1 MKTTGFAFRA
11 LLGAAVCALLCGSA
25 SAVDTR
31 TWTQADLTGFDK
43 GSLTGLSISS
53 EGKMSPAPAAK
64 EILDA
69 STAFL
74 WALARDS
81 KGNIYTG
88 GGGLGAT
95 KAKLFAVDPK
105 GTVKTLAE
113 LDGIAIQAIAIDAMD
128 RVYAATSPD
137 GKVYRVNAAGQVDVF
152 YDPKA
157 KYIWAMAFD
166 KTGNLYVATGDQ
178 GEIHRVTPAG
188 AGSVFFKTEETHAR
202 SLAVDA
208 SGNLIVGTDPSG
220 LILRVSLMGQSAGRG
235 FVLYQ
240 APKRE
245 ITALAVA
252 EDGTIYA
259 AGDGNKQAATPAPA
273 APAAAPPAASV
284 VTTTAAANAAAA
296 AARPAG
302 LPPPANPATPA
313 VPGGS
318 EIYRIQTDGYARKVW
333 SDATDLVYS
342 LAFDARGRV
351 IAGTGN
357 RGYLYRIDSDHSF
370 TRLRSLTS
378 MQVTGLVSAPDGTL
392 YAVTGNIGKLFSV
405 GPGMETSGTYESEVL
420 DAGAFSYWGRITSEP
435 AQGGVSFETRS
446 GNLDRP
452 QQNWS
457 PWEKL
462 NSGRI
467 ASPAARFLEYKA
479 TLTGSAEIA
488 EVETAY
494 QMKNVA
500 PVIQEVEMT
509 RENYRFPTPSA
520 APVTSNSL
528 NNPASLNLPPIGR
541 RSFGFTPGT
550 SATASAGSAN
560 TPTMSWAKGFI
571 GARWLAS
578 DDNGDALIYTAE
590 IRGVNETAWK
600 PLRDKIQENYLSW
613 DSTAFPD
620 GKYVVRITAS
630 DSPSNPPGQA
640 LSSSRETDPFLID
653 NTPPA
658 ITGLSGT
665 AAPGTAAGGK
675 IEVRFHA
682 KDALSTLGKAEY
694 SINGGDWTVV
704 EPTTR
709 LTDSTELDYRV
720 TVDRG
725 AGETTIA
732 VRVSD
737 EFENQAVA
745 KTVVR

>member
-1 MKTTGFAFRA
+1 MKITI
-11 LLGAAVCALLCGSA
+11 AAVCAAACVCALTPA
-25 SAVDTR
+25 FAVDTK
-31 TWTQADLTGFDK
+31 TWTQADLSEFDK

-53 EGKMSPAPAAK
+53 DGKITLAPASK
-64 EILDA
+64 EIFDA
-69 STAFL
+69 SAPFL
-74 WALARDS
+74 WAVARDS
-81 KGNIYTG
+81 KGNVYTG

-95 KAKLFAVDPK
+95 KAKLFAVDPR

-137 GKVYRVNAAGQVDVF
+137 GKVYRVSATGQADVF

-166 KTGNLYVATGDQ
+166 KAGNLYVATGDR
-178 GEIHRVTPAG
+178 GEIHKVTPAG

-220 LILRVSLMGQSAGRG
+220 LILRVSLTGQSAGQG

-245 ITALAVA
+245 ITAVAVA
-252 EDGTIYA
+252 ADGTIYA
-259 AGDGNKQAATPAPA
+259 AGDGNKQPATPAPGT
-273 APAAAPPAASV
+273 PANAPPAASV
-284 VTTTAAANAAAA
+284 VTTTAVANAAAA
-296 AARPAG
+296 AARPPAG
-302 LPPPANPATPA
+302 LPPAPNPGAPA
-313 VPGGS
+313 VAGGS
-318 EIYRIQTDGYARKVW
+318 EIYRIQSDGYAHKVW

-342 LAFDARGRV
+342 LAFDARGKV

-378 MQVTGLVSAPDGTL
+378 MQITGLVSAPDGTMF
-392 YAVTGNIGKLFSV
+392 AVTGAIGKLFSI

-420 DAGAFSYWGRITSEP
+420 DAGAFSYWGRIASGSLGEP
-435 AQGGVSFETRS
+435 SAQSGVSFETRS

-457 PWEKL
+457 PWQKL

-467 ASPAARFLEYKA
+467 VSPAARFLEYKA
-479 TLTGSAEIA
+479 TVTGSGELA

-500 PVIQEVEMT
+500 PAIQEVETT
-509 RENYRFPTPSA
+509 RENYKFPA
-520 APVTSNSL
+520 AAATGAGGSPKD
-528 NNPASLNLPPIGR
+528 PANLNLPPIGR
-541 RSFGFTPGT
+541 RPPGSGGA
-550 SATASAGSAN
+550 SATGSAS
-560 TPTMSWAKGFI
+560 TPSMSWTKGFI
-571 GARWLAS
+571 GVRWLAS
-578 DDNGDALIYTAE
+578 DDNGDALIYKAE

-630 DSPSNPPGQA
+630 DSPSNPPDQA

-653 NTPPA
+653 NTPPV
-658 ITGLSGT
+658 ISGLSGT

-709 LTDSTELDYRV
+709 LSDSTELDYRV

-725 AGETTIA
+725 AGEATIA

-745 KTVVR
+745 KTVVK

>member
-1 MKTTGFAFRA
+1 M
-11 LLGAAVCALLCGSA
+11 
-25 SAVDTR
+25 
-31 TWTQADLTGFDK
+31 TGFDK

-53 EGKMSPAPAAK
+53 EGKMTRAPVAK
-64 EILDA
+64 EIFDA

-74 WALARDS
+74 WAVARDS
-81 KGNIYTG
+81 KGNVYTG

-137 GKVYRVNAAGQVDVF
+137 GRVYRVSASGQADVF

-166 KTGNLYVATGDQ
+166 KAGNLYVATGDQ
-178 GEIHRVTPAG
+178 GEIHKVTPAG

-220 LILRVSLMGQSAGRG
+220 LILRVSLTGQAAGQAAGQG

-240 APKRE
+240 APRRE
-245 ITALAVA
+245 ITAVAVA
-252 EDGTIYA
+252 ADGTIYA
-259 AGDGNKQAATPAPA
+259 AGDGNKQAATPTPA
-273 APAAAPPAASV
+273 APAGGPPAASV

-296 AARPAG
+296 AAARPSG
-302 LPPPANPATPA
+302 LPPTPNPNAPA
-313 VPGGS
+313 VAGGS

-333 SDATDLVYS
+333 SDATDLVYA

-351 IAGTGN
+351 VAGTGN

-370 TRLRSLTS
+370 TRLRSLAST
-378 MQVTGLVSAPDGTL
+378 QVTGLCSAPDGTL

-405 GPGMETSGTYESEVL
+405 GPGMEASGTYESEVL
-420 DAGAFSYWGRITSEP
+420 DAGAFSYWGRITSQP
-435 AQGGVSFETRS
+435 AGGGVSFETRS

-462 NSGRI
+462 SSGRI
-467 ASPAARFLEYKA
+467 VSPAARFLEYKA
-479 TLTGSAEIA
+479 TLTGAAEIA

-500 PVIQEVEMT
+500 PVIQELEIT
-509 RENYRFPTPSA
+509 RENYKFPAPAAASSSNALSA
-520 APVTSNSL
+520 SFNSPAG
-528 NNPASLNLPPIGR
+528 NSPASLNLPPIGR
-541 RSFGFTPGT
+541 RSSS
-550 SATASAGSAN
+550 SAAASAAGSAS
-560 TPTMSWAKGFI
+560 TPSMSWAKGFI

-578 DDNGDALIYTAE
+578 DDNGDALISPAE

-600 PLRDKIQENYLSW
+600 PLRDKIQENYMSW
-613 DSTAFPD
+613 DATAFPD
-620 GKYVVRITAS
+620 GKYVLRITAS
-630 DSPSNPPGQA
+630 DSPSNPPDQA
-640 LSSSRETDPFLID
+640 LSSSRESDPFLID
-653 NTPPA
+653 NTPPV

-665 AAPGTAAGGK
+665 AAPGTAAAGK
-675 IEVRFHA
+675 IEIRFHA

-709 LTDSTELDYRV
+709 LTDSTELDYRT

>member
-1 MKTTGFAFRA
+1 MKITIAAACA
-11 LLGAAVCALLCGSA
+11 LVCAFTSA
-25 SAVDTR
+25 FAVDTK

-43 GSLTGLSISS
+43 GSLNGLSISS
-53 EGKMSPAPAAK
+53 DGKMTLAPAAK
-64 EILDA
+64 EIFDA
-69 STAFL
+69 SAPFL
-74 WALARDS
+74 WVLARDS

-137 GKVYRVNAAGQVDVF
+137 GKVYRVSATGQAAGQVEVF

-166 KTGNLYVATGDQ
+166 KAGNLYVATGDQ
-178 GEIHRVTPAG
+178 GEIHKVTPAG

-208 SGNLIVGTDPSG
+208 NGNLIVGTDPSG
-220 LILRVSLMGQSAGRG
+220 LILRVALTGQSAGQG

-245 ITALAVA
+245 ITAVAVA
-252 EDGTIYA
+252 ADGTIYA

-273 APAAAPPAASV
+273 APAAAPPAVSV
-284 VTTTAAANAAAA
+284 VTTTAAANAAAG
-296 AARPAG
+296 AARPTG
-302 LPPPANPATPA
+302 LPPAPNPA
-313 VPGGS
+313 VPAVAGGS

-333 SDATDLVYS
+333 SDATDLVYT

-351 IAGTGN
+351 VAGTGN

-392 YAVTGNIGKLFSV
+392 FAVTGTIGKLFSV

-420 DAGAFSYWGRITSEP
+420 DAGAFSYWGRIASGSLGDSG
-435 AQGGVSFETRS
+435 AQSGVSFETRS

-457 PWEKL
+457 PWQKL
-462 NSGRI
+462 NAGRI
-467 ASPAARFLEYKA
+467 VSPAARFLEYKA
-479 TLTGSAEIA
+479 TLTGSGELS

-500 PVIQEVEMT
+500 PVIQEVETT
-509 RENYRFPTPSA
+509 RENYRFPAAATPSA
-520 APVTSNSL
+520 SSSVKD
-528 NNPASLNLPPIGR
+528 PANLNLPPIGR
-541 RSFGFTPGT
+541 RSSG
-550 SATASAGSAN
+550 SSERASTGSAN
-560 TPTMSWAKGFI
+560 TPAMSWAKGFI
-571 GARWLAS
+571 GVRWLAS

-590 IRGVNETAWK
+590 IRGGNETAWK

-630 DSPSNPPGQA
+630 DSPSNPPDQA

-653 NTPPA
+653 NTAPV

-665 AAPGTAAGGK
+665 AAPGTTAGGK

-694 SINGGDWTVV
+694 SVNGGDWTVV

>member
-1 MKTTGFAFRA
+1 MKITIAVAGALACAFLPA
-11 LLGAAVCALLCGSA
+11 L
-25 SAVDTR
+25 AVDTKI
-31 TWTQADLTGFDK
+31 WTQADLPGFDK
-43 GSLTGLSISS
+43 GTLTGLSISS
-53 EGKMSPAPAAK
+53 EGKMTPAPAAK

-74 WALARDS
+74 WAVARDS

-95 KAKLFAVDPK
+95 QAKLFAVDPK

-137 GKVYRVNAAGQVDVF
+137 GKVYRVNAAGQVEVF

-166 KTGNLYVATGDQ
+166 KAGNLYVATGDR

-208 SGNLIVGTDPSG
+208 GGNLIVGTDPSG
-220 LILRVSLMGQSAGRG
+220 LILRVSVTGQSAGQG

-252 EDGTIYA
+252 ADGTIYA
-259 AGDGNKQAATPAPA
+259 AGDGNKQAAVPAPA
-273 APAAAPPAASV
+273 APAAAPPAVSV
-284 VTTTAAANAAAA
+284 VTTTAAANAAAAA

-302 LPPPANPATPA
+302 LPPPANPAVPA
-313 VPGGS
+313 VAGGS
-318 EIYRIQTDGYARKVW
+318 EIYRIQTDGYARKVF

-342 LAFDARGRV
+342 LAFDSRGRA

-479 TLTGSAEIA
+479 TLTG
-488 EVETAY
+488 
-494 QMKNVA
+494 
-500 PVIQEVEMT
+500 
-509 RENYRFPTPSA
+509 
-520 APVTSNSL
+520 L
-528 NNPASLNLPPIGR
+528 GR
-541 RSFGFTPGT
+541 NRRGG
-550 SATASAGSAN
+550 
-560 TPTMSWAKGFI
+560 
-571 GARWLAS
+571 
-578 DDNGDALIYTAE
+578 NG
-590 IRGVNETAWK
+590 V
-600 PLRDKIQENYLSW
+600 
-613 DSTAFPD
+613 PD
-620 GKYVVRITAS
+620 EERRPS
-630 DSPSNPPGQA
+630 DSGSGDYA
-640 LSSSRETDPFLID
+640 VKTTSSRRLRLLRSQ
-653 NTPPA
+653 A
-658 ITGLSGT
+658 I
-665 AAPGTAAGGK
+665 
-675 IEVRFHA
+675 H
-682 KDALSTLGKAEY
+682 
-694 SINGGDWTVV
+694 
-704 EPTTR
+704 
-709 LTDSTELDYRV
+709 
-720 TVDRG
+720 
-725 AGETTIA
+725 
-732 VRVSD
+732 
-737 EFENQAVA
+737 
-745 KTVVR
+745 

>member
-1 MKTTGFAFRA
+1 MKIKIAV
-11 LLGAAVCALLCGSA
+11 VCALACA
-25 SAVDTR
+25 PAFAVDTR
-31 TWTQADLTGFDK
+31 TWTQADMAGFDK
-43 GSLTGLSISS
+43 GSLTGLSMSS
-53 EGKMSPAPAAK
+53 EGKMTVAPAAK
-64 EILDA
+64 EIFDA

-74 WALARDS
+74 WAVARDS

-95 KAKLFAVDPK
+95 KVKLFAVDPK

-137 GKVYRVNAAGQVDVF
+137 GRVYRVSASGKVDVF

-166 KTGNLYVATGDQ
+166 KSGNLYVATGDQ
-178 GEIHRVTPAG
+178 GEIHKVTAAG
-188 AGSVFFKTEETHAR
+188 VGSVFFKTEETHAR

-220 LILRVSLMGQSAGRG
+220 LILRVTSTGQGAAQG

-240 APKRE
+240 TPKRE
-245 ITALAVA
+245 ITAVAVA
-252 EDGTIYA
+252 ADGTIYA
-259 AGDGNKQAATPAPA
+259 AGDGNKQAATSAPA
-273 APAAAPPAASV
+273 AAAAAPPAVSV
-284 VTTTAAANAAAA
+284 VTTTAVANLAAA

-302 LPPPANPATPA
+302 LPTTANPGAPA
-313 VPGGS
+313 VAGGS
-318 EIYRIQTDGYARKVW
+318 EIYRIQTDGYARRVW
-333 SDATDLVYS
+333 SDATDLVYA

-378 MQVTGLVSAPDGTL
+378 TQVTGLASAPDGTL

-405 GPGMETSGTYESEVL
+405 GPGMEASGTYESEVL
-420 DAGAFSYWGRITSEP
+420 DAGAFSYWGRIAAEP
-435 AQGGVSFETRS
+435 AQSGVRFETRS

-457 PWEKL
+457 PWENL
-462 NSGRI
+462 NAGRI
-467 ASPAARFLEYKA
+467 VSPAARFLEYKA

-500 PVIQEVEMT
+500 PVIQEVETT
-509 RENYRFPTPSA
+509 RENYKFPAPA
-520 APVTSNSL
+520 AFTGSGNSL
-528 NNPASLNLPPIGR
+528 SNPPSLNLPPIGR
-541 RSFGFTPGT
+541 RSSASGT
-550 SATASAGSAN
+550 SATAGSAN
-560 TPTMSWAKGFI
+560 TPAMSWAKGFI
-571 GARWLAS
+571 GVRWLAT
-578 DDNGDALIYTAE
+578 DENGDSLIYTAE

-600 PLRDKIQENYLSW
+600 PLRDKIQENYMSW
-613 DSTAFPD
+613 DATAFPD

-653 NTPPA
+653 NTPPV
-658 ITGLSGT
+658 ITGLMGT
-665 AAPGTAAGGK
+665 AAAGGK
-675 IEVRFHA
+675 IEIRFHA

>member
-1 MKTTGFAFRA
+1 MKTTIAA
-11 LLGAAVCALLCGSA
+11 LCALACAFTSA
-25 SAVDTR
+25 YAVDTK
-31 TWTQADLTGFDK
+31 TWTQADLPGFDK

-53 EGKMSPAPAAK
+53 EGKMTLAPAAK
-64 EILDA
+64 EIFDA
-69 STAFL
+69 SAAFL
-74 WALARDS
+74 WAVARDS

-95 KAKLFAVDPK
+95 KAKLFVVDPK

-137 GKVYRVNAAGQVDVF
+137 GKVYRVSAAGKPDVF
-152 YDPKA
+152 YDPQA

-166 KTGNLYVATGDQ
+166 KAGNLYVATGDQ
-178 GEIHRVTPAG
+178 GEIHKVTPAG
-188 AGSVFFKTEETHAR
+188 VGSVFFKTEETHAR
-202 SLAVDA
+202 SLAMDA

-220 LILRVSLMGQSAGRG
+220 LILRISLTGPTAARG

-245 ITALAVA
+245 ITAVAVA
-252 EDGTIYA
+252 ADGTIYA
-259 AGDGNKQAATPAPA
+259 AGDGNKGAA
-273 APAAAPPAASV
+273 APAPGVLLAAPPAASV

-296 AARPAG
+296 AAARPAG
-302 LPPPANPATPA
+302 LPPTPNPGAPAIA
-313 VPGGS
+313 GGS

-333 SDATDLVYS
+333 SDATDLVYA
-342 LAFDARGRV
+342 LAFDARGRA

-378 MQVTGLVSAPDGTL
+378 MQVTGMVSAPDGTL

-405 GPGMETSGTYESEVL
+405 GPAMETSGTYESEVQ
-420 DAGAFSYWGRITSEP
+420 DAGAFSYWGRISCEP
-435 AQGGVSFETRS
+435 DGGGVTFETRS

-462 NSGRI
+462 SAGRI
-467 ASPAARFLEYKA
+467 VSPAARFLEYKA
-479 TLTGSAEIA
+479 TLTGAAEIA
-488 EVETAY
+488 EVDTAY

-500 PVIQEVEMT
+500 PVIQEVEIT
-509 RENYRFPTPSA
+509 RENYKFPA
-520 APVTSNSL
+520 AAAAASSSSNGS
-528 NNPASLNLPPIGR
+528 NPASLNLPPIGR
-541 RSFGFTPGT
+541 KS
-550 SATASAGSAN
+550 SASSAASTAGSAS
-560 TPTMSWAKGFI
+560 TPSMSWAKGFI

-578 DDNGDALIYTAE
+578 DENGDALIYTAE

-613 DSTAFPD
+613 DATAYPD

-640 LSSSRETDPFLID
+640 LSSSRESDPFLID

-658 ITGLSGT
+658 ITGLSG
-665 AAPGTAAGGK
+665 AAVPGTVSNGK
-675 IEVRFHA
+675 IEVHFHA

-709 LTDSTELDYRV
+709 LTDSSELDYRV
-720 TVDRG
+720 TVDRS

-732 VRVSD
+732 VRISD

>member
-1 MKTTGFAFRA
+1 MKITIVVVCTLACAFLPA
-11 LLGAAVCALLCGSA
+11 F
-25 SAVDTR
+25 AVDTR
-31 TWTQADLTGFDK
+31 TWTQADLGGFDK
-43 GSLTGLSISS
+43 GTLTGLSISN
-53 EGKMSPAPAAK
+53 EGKMTLAPAAK
-64 EILDA
+64 EIFDA

-74 WALARDS
+74 LAVARDS
-81 KGNIYTG
+81 KGNVYTG

-95 KAKLFAVDPK
+95 KAKLFEADPK

-137 GKVYRVNAAGQVDVF
+137 GKVYRVDAAGKASVF

-166 KTGNLYVATGDQ
+166 KAGNLYVATGDQ
-178 GEIHRVTPAG
+178 GEIHKVTPAG

-202 SLAVDA
+202 SLAVDGA
-208 SGNLIVGTDPSG
+208 GNLIAGTEPSG
-220 LILRVSLMGQSAGRG
+220 LILRISPAAQG

-245 ITALAVA
+245 ITAVAVGA
-252 EDGTIYA
+252 DGTIYA
-259 AGDGNKQAATPAPA
+259 AGDGTKQPAPPA
-273 APAAAPPAASV
+273 AGAAPPAASV

-302 LPPPANPATPA
+302 LPPTPSPNAPA
-313 VPGGS
+313 VTGGS

-333 SDATDLVYS
+333 GDSQDAVYA

-351 IAGTGN
+351 IAGAGN
-357 RGYLYRIDSDHSF
+357 RGYLYRIDTDHSF

-378 MQVTGLVSAPDGTL
+378 MQVTGLTSAPDGTI
-392 YAVTGNIGKLFSV
+392 YAVTGNIGKLFSI
-405 GPGMETSGTYESEVL
+405 GPGLETSGTYESEVL
-420 DAGAFSYWGRITSEP
+420 DAGAFSYWGRISPEP
-435 AQGGVSFETRS
+435 SGSGVTFETRS

-462 NSGRI
+462 NAGRI
-467 ASPAARFLEYKA
+467 VSPPARFLEYKA
-479 TLTGSAEIA
+479 MLTGAGEIS
-488 EVETAY
+488 EVTTAY
-494 QMKNVA
+494 QEKNVA
-500 PVIQEVEMT
+500 PMIQDVEIT
-509 RENYRFPTPSA
+509 PENYRFPMSSSAVSSSGNPS
-520 APVTSNSL
+520 SL
-528 NNPASLNLPPIGR
+528 SLPPIGR
-541 RSFGFTPGT
+541 KSSNPGSGS
-550 SATASAGSAN
+550 SAAGSASSPAM
-560 TPTMSWAKGFI
+560 TWAKGFI

-578 DDNGDALIYTAE
+578 DDNGDSLIYTAE

-600 PLRDKIQENYLSW
+600 PLRDKILENYMSW
-613 DSTAFPD
+613 DGTAFPD
-620 GKYVVRITAS
+620 GKYVLRITAS
-630 DSPSNPPGQA
+630 DSPSNPPDQA
-640 LSSSRETDPFLID
+640 LSTSRESDPFLID
-653 NTPPA
+653 NTPPV
-658 ITGLSGT
+658 ISGLTGT
-665 AAPGTAAGGK
+665 VANGK
-675 IEVRFHA
+675 IDLRFHA

-709 LTDSTELDYRV
+709 LTDSMDLDYRAAIAH
-720 TVDRG
+720 G

-737 EFENQAVA
+737 QFENQAVA
-745 KTVVR
+745 KTVVK

>member
-1 MKTTGFAFRA
+1 MKTTIAA
-11 LLGAAVCALLCGSA
+11 LCALACAFTSA
-25 SAVDTR
+25 YAVETK

-53 EGKMSPAPAAK
+53 EGKMTLAPAAK
-64 EILDA
+64 EIFDA

-74 WALARDS
+74 WAVARDS

-95 KAKLFAVDPK
+95 KAKLFVADPK

-137 GKVYRVNAAGQVDVF
+137 GKVYRVSAAGKAEVF
-152 YDPKA
+152 YDPQA
-157 KYIWAMAFD
+157 KYIWAMVFD
-166 KTGNLYVATGDQ
+166 KAGNLYVATGDQ
-178 GEIHRVTPAG
+178 GEIHKVTPAG
-188 AGSVFFKTEETHAR
+188 VGSVFFKTEETHAR
-202 SLAVDA
+202 ALAMDA

-220 LILRVSLMGQSAGRG
+220 LILRISPKGEG

-245 ITALAVA
+245 ITAVAVA
-252 EDGTIYA
+252 ADGTIYA
-259 AGDGNKQAATPAPA
+259 AADGNKAAAAA
-273 APAAAPPAASV
+273 APVALAAAPPAASV

-296 AARPAG
+296 AAARPAG
-302 LPPPANPATPA
+302 LPPTPNPAAPA
-313 VPGGS
+313 VAGGS

-333 SDATDLVYS
+333 SDATDLVYA
-342 LAFDARGRV
+342 LAFDARGRA

-357 RGYLYRIDSDHSF
+357 RGYLFRIDSDHSF

-378 MQVTGLVSAPDGTL
+378 MQVTGMVSAPDGTL

-405 GPGMETSGTYESEVL
+405 GPAMETSGTYESEVL
-420 DAGAFSYWGRITSEP
+420 DAGAFSYWGRISHEP
-435 AQGGVSFETRS
+435 AGGGVTLETRS

-462 NSGRI
+462 NAGRI
-467 ASPAARFLEYKA
+467 VSPAARFLEYKA
-479 TLTGSAEIA
+479 TLTGSAEIS
-488 EVETAY
+488 EVDTAY

-500 PVIQEVEMT
+500 PVIQEIEIT
-509 RENYRFPTPSA
+509 RENYKFPA
-520 APVTSNSL
+520 AAAATSSSSNAS
-528 NNPASLNLPPIGR
+528 NPASLNLPPIGR
-541 RSFGFTPGT
+541 KSSSSGAA
-550 SATASAGSAN
+550 SSAGSAS
-560 TPTMSWAKGFI
+560 TPSMSWAKGFI

-578 DDNGDALIYTAE
+578 DENGDTLIYTAE

-613 DSTAFPD
+613 DATAYPD

-640 LSSSRETDPFLID
+640 LSSSRESDPFLID
-653 NTPPA
+653 NTPPV
-658 ITGLSGT
+658 ITGLIGT
-665 AAPGTAAGGK
+665 PSAGK

-709 LTDSTELDYRV
+709 LTDSNELDYRV
-720 TVDRG
+720 TVARG

-732 VRVSD
+732 VRISD

-745 KTVVR
+745 KTVVK

>member
-1 MKTTGFAFRA
+1 MKITI
-11 LLGAAVCALLCGSA
+11 AAVCAAACVCALTPA
-25 SAVDTR
+25 FAVDTK
-31 TWTQADLTGFDK
+31 TWTQADLNEFDK

-53 EGKMSPAPAAK
+53 DGKMTLAPAAK
-64 EILDA
+64 EIFDA
-69 STAFL
+69 SAPFL

-137 GKVYRVNAAGQVDVF
+137 GKVYRVSATGQTDVF

-166 KTGNLYVATGDQ
+166 KAGNLYVATGDQ
-178 GEIHRVTPAG
+178 GEIHKVTPAG

-208 SGNLIVGTDPSG
+208 NGNLIVGTDPSG
-220 LILRVSLMGQSAGRG
+220 LILRVALTGQSAGQG

-245 ITALAVA
+245 ITAVAVA
-252 EDGTIYA
+252 ADGTIYA

-273 APAAAPPAASV
+273 APANAPPAVSV

-296 AARPAG
+296 RPAG
-302 LPPPANPATPA
+302 LPPAPNPGAPA
-313 VPGGS
+313 VAGGS
-318 EIYRIQTDGYARKVW
+318 EIYRIQIDGYARKVW
-333 SDATDLVYS
+333 GDATDLVYA

-351 IAGTGN
+351 VAGTGN

-392 YAVTGNIGKLFSV
+392 FAVTGTIGKLFSV
-405 GPGMETSGTYESEVL
+405 GPAMETSGTYESEVL
-420 DAGAFSYWGRITSEP
+420 DAGAFSYWGRIASGSLGEP
-435 AQGGVSFETRS
+435 GAQSGVSFETRS

-457 PWEKL
+457 PWQKL
-462 NSGRI
+462 NAGRI
-467 ASPAARFLEYKA
+467 VSPAARFLEYKA
-479 TLTGSAEIA
+479 TLTGSAEFS

-500 PVIQEVEMT
+500 PVIQEVETT
-509 RENYRFPTPSA
+509 RENYKFPA
-520 APVTSNSL
+520 ASTSSVSSSVKD
-528 NNPASLNLPPIGR
+528 PANLNLPAIGR
-541 RSFGFTPGT
+541 RSSG
-550 SATASAGSAN
+550 SSERASTGSAN
-560 TPTMSWAKGFI
+560 TPAMSWAKGFI
-571 GARWLAS
+571 GVRWLAS
-578 DDNGDALIYTAE
+578 DDNGDALIYKAE

-630 DSPSNPPGQA
+630 DSPSNPPDQA

-653 NTPPA
+653 NAPPV

-665 AAPGTAAGGK
+665 SSGGK

>member
-1 MKTTGFAFRA
+1 MKITM
-11 LLGAAVCALLCGSA
+11 AAVGALVCAGLFLCLPA
-25 SAVDTR
+25 RAVDTK
-31 TWTQADLTGFDK
+31 TWTQADLAGFDK

-53 EGKMSPAPAAK
+53 EGKMTLAPAAK
-64 EILDA
+64 EIFDA

-74 WALARDS
+74 WAVARDS

-105 GTVKTLAE
+105 GTAKTLAE
-113 LDGIAIQAIAIDAMD
+113 LDGIAIQAIAIDSMD

-137 GKVYRVNAAGQVDVF
+137 GKVYRVSPSGQVDVF

-157 KYIWAMAFD
+157 KYIWALAFD
-166 KTGNLYVATGDQ
+166 KDGNLYVATGDQ
-178 GEIHRVTPAG
+178 GEIHKVTPAG
-188 AGSVFFKTEETHAR
+188 VGSVFFKTEETHAR
-202 SLAVDA
+202 SLALDA
-208 SGNLIVGTDPSG
+208 SGNLIVGTEPSG
-220 LILRVSLMGQSAGRG
+220 LIMRVSPAAQG

-245 ITALAVA
+245 ITAVAVA
-252 EDGTIYA
+252 PDGAIYA
-259 AGDGNKQAATPAPA
+259 AGDGTKQPVTPAPA
-273 APAAAPPAASV
+273 APGAAPPAVSV

-296 AARPAG
+296 ASIRPLG
-302 LPPPANPATPA
+302 LPPTPGPAAPA
-313 VPGGS
+313 VAGGS
-318 EIYRIQTDGYARKVW
+318 EIYRIQPDGYARRVW
-333 SDATDLVYS
+333 SDAQDAVYA
-342 LAFDARGRV
+342 LAFDSKGHA

-370 TRLRSLTS
+370 TRLRTLTS
-378 MQVTGLVSAPDGTL
+378 MQVTGLVTAPDGTL

-405 GPGMETSGTYESEVL
+405 GPGMETSGSYESEVL
-420 DAGAFSYWGRITSEP
+420 DAGAFSYWGRVTSEP
-435 AQGGVSFETRS
+435 AGSGMSFETRS

-479 TLTGSAEIA
+479 TLTGAAEIA
-488 EVETAY
+488 EVNTAY

-500 PVIQEVEMT
+500 PVIQEVEST
-509 RENYRFPTPSA
+509 PENYKFPGPA
-520 APVTSNSL
+520 AVASSSTSL
-528 NNPASLNLPPIGR
+528 NYAASLSLPPIGR
-541 RSFGFTPGT
+541 HS
-550 SATASAGSAN
+550 SSSNAASAAGAASS
-560 TPTMSWAKGFI
+560 PTMSWAKGFI
-571 GARWLAS
+571 GVRWLAS
-578 DDNGDALIYTAE
+578 DDNGDSLIYTAE

-600 PLRDKIQENYLSW
+600 PLHDKILENYLSW
-613 DSTAFPD
+613 DATAYPD
-620 GKYVVRITAS
+620 GKYIVRITAS
-630 DSPSNPPGQA
+630 DSPSNPPDQA
-640 LSSSRETDPFLID
+640 LTSSRETDPFLID

-658 ITGLSGT
+658 ITGVTGT
-665 AAPGTAAGGK
+665 ATGSK
-675 IEVRFHA
+675 IEIRFHA

-709 LTDSTELDYRV
+709 LTDSMELDYRV
-720 TVDRG
+720 TVDRS

-737 EFENQAVA
+737 EFDNQAVA

>member
-1 MKTTGFAFRA
+1 MKITIAV
-11 LLGAAVCALLCGSA
+11 VCALVCAFVSA
-25 SAVDTR
+25 FAVDTK

-43 GSLTGLSISS
+43 GTLTGLSISS
-53 EGKMSPAPAAK
+53 DGKMTLAPAAK
-64 EILDA
+64 EIFDA

-74 WALARDS
+74 SAVARDS

-88 GGGLGAT
+88 GGELGAT
-95 KAKLFAVDPK
+95 KAKLFMMDPK
-105 GTVKTLAE
+105 GAVKTLAE

-128 RVYAATSPD
+128 RVYAATWTD
-137 GKVYRVNAAGQVDVF
+137 GRVYRVSPAGKADVF

-166 KTGNLYVATGDQ
+166 KAGNLYVATGDQ
-178 GEIHRVTPAG
+178 GEIHKVTPAG
-188 AGSVFFKTEETHAR
+188 TGSVFFKTEETHAR

-220 LILRVSLMGQSAGRG
+220 LILRVSPAGQG

-245 ITALAVA
+245 ITTVAVA
-252 EDGTIYA
+252 ADGTIYA
-259 AGDGNKQAATPAPA
+259 AGDGSKQVATSTPAA
-273 APAAAPPAASV
+273 STTPPAASV
-284 VTTTAAANAAAA
+284 VTTTAVANAAAA
-296 AARPAG
+296 AARPTG
-302 LPPPANPATPA
+302 LPPPSNPAAPA
-313 VPGGS
+313 VAGGS

-333 SDATDLVYS
+333 SDATDLVYA
-342 LAFDARGRV
+342 LAFDTRGRV

-357 RGYLYRIDSDHSF
+357 RGYLYRIDSEHSF

-392 YAVTGNIGKLFSV
+392 FAVTGTIGKLFAV

-420 DAGAFSYWGRITSEP
+420 DAGAFSYWGRIAPEP
-435 AQGGVSFETRS
+435 AQSGVSFETRS

-462 NSGRI
+462 NAGRI
-467 ASPAARFLEYKA
+467 VSPAARFLEYKA
-479 TLTGSAEIA
+479 TLTGSAELA
-488 EVETAY
+488 GVETAY

-500 PVIQEVEMT
+500 PVIQEVEAT
-509 RENYRFPTPSA
+509 RENYKFPAPSGS
-520 APVTSNSL
+520 VSSSGSL
-528 NNPASLNLPPIGR
+528 SNPANLNLPPIGR
-541 RSFGFTPGT
+541 RSSG
-550 SATASAGSAN
+550 SNSTASNGSAN
-560 TPTMSWAKGFI
+560 TPSMSWAKGFI

-590 IRGVNETAWK
+590 IRGVNETARK

-630 DSPSNPPGQA
+630 DSPSNPPDQA

-653 NTPPA
+653 NTPPV
-658 ITGLSGT
+658 ISG
-665 AAPGTAAGGK
+665 PSGTAAGGK

-720 TVDRG
+720 SVDRG

-732 VRVSD
+732 VRVAD

>member
-1 MKTTGFAFRA
+1 
-11 LLGAAVCALLCGSA
+11 
-25 SAVDTR
+25 
-31 TWTQADLTGFDK
+31 
-43 GSLTGLSISS
+43 
-53 EGKMSPAPAAK
+53 
-64 EILDA
+64 
-69 STAFL
+69 
-74 WALARDS
+74 
-81 KGNIYTG
+81 
-88 GGGLGAT
+88 
-95 KAKLFAVDPK
+95 
-105 GTVKTLAE
+105 
-113 LDGIAIQAIAIDAMD
+113 
-128 RVYAATSPD
+128 
-137 GKVYRVNAAGQVDVF
+137 VYRVSAAGQAQVF
-152 YDPKA
+152 YDPKT

-166 KTGNLYVATGDQ
+166 KGGNLYVATGDQ
-178 GEIHRVTPAG
+178 GEIHKVTPAG

-208 SGNLIVGTDPSG
+208 NGNLIVGTDPSG
-220 LILRVSLMGQSAGRG
+220 LILRVSPAGAG

-240 APKRE
+240 AAKRE
-245 ITALAVA
+245 ITAVAVST
-252 EDGTIYA
+252 DGTIYA
-259 AGDGNKQAATPAPA
+259 AGDGNKQAAAPAP
-273 APAAAPPAASV
+273 PAAAPPAASV
-284 VTTTAAANAAAA
+284 VTTTAVANAAAA

-302 LPPPANPATPA
+302 LPPAPNATAPA
-313 VPGGS
+313 VAGGS
-318 EIYRIQTDGYARKVW
+318 EIYRIQTDGYARRVW
-333 SDATDLVYS
+333 SDATDIVYA
-342 LAFDARGRV
+342 LALDARGRA
-351 IAGTGN
+351 IAATGN

-378 MQVTGLVSAPDGTL
+378 MQVTGLASAPDGTL

-405 GPGMETSGTYESEVL
+405 GPGMETSGTYESDVM
-420 DAGAFSYWGRITSEP
+420 DASAFSYWGRVVSQPE
-435 AQGGVSFETRS
+435 GSGVTFETRS

-457 PWEKL
+457 PWERL

-467 ASPAARFLEYKA
+467 VSPAARFLEYKA

-500 PVIQEVEMT
+500 PTIQEVEST
-509 RENYRFPTPSA
+509 RENYKFPGPATAVVSN
-520 APVTSNSL
+520 NSL
-528 NNPASLNLPPIGR
+528 NNPATLNLPPIGR
-541 RSFGFTPGT
+541 RSSGSST
-550 SATASAGSAN
+550 TASTGSAN
-560 TPTMSWAKGFI
+560 TPAMSWAKGFI
-571 GARWLAS
+571 GARWQAS
-578 DDNGDALIYTAE
+578 DDNGDALIYMAE

-630 DSPSNPPGQA
+630 DSPSNPPDQA

-658 ITGLSGT
+658 ITGLSGM
-665 AAPGTAAGGK
+665 PSNGK
-675 IEVRFHA
+675 IEIRFHA

-720 TVDRG
+720 MVDRG

-732 VRVSD
+732 VRVID
-737 EFENQAVA
+737 EFDNQAVA